1 MAFFIIYDT
10 YQNVRCAANE
20 YFQHQA
26 KQVDSL
32 LNFIDTSIQK
42 GQRLVNQSKLLYHKD
57 RNCEEKS
64 VSMTRFYFLRH
75 GITEINEQRRFNGGR
90 VDSPLTPEGIE
101 QTKKLRPFFANLR
114 FDAIYVSPQFRAQ
127 TTLQL
132 AANPQQ
138 YVVDERLREFYFGDW
153 EGILFEEVPIQT
165 RQLYRDH
172 PEAFPTADYQ
182 MESYEEVFARG
193 KAVVDEL
200 ARRFPD
206 GHVLIAGH
214 GVHLT
219 LLIQC
224 LLGNGIADFRKDG
237 LLPNASVTIVD
248 VAENQAQLI
257 EWGRI
262 G

>member
-1 MAFFIIYDT
+1 
-10 YQNVRCAANE
+10 
-20 YFQHQA
+20 
-26 KQVDSL
+26 
-32 LNFIDTSIQK
+32 
-42 GQRLVNQSKLLYHKD
+42 
-57 RNCEEKS
+57 
-64 VSMTRFYFLRH
+64 MTRFYFLRH

-132 AANPQQ
+132 AANPKQ

-182 MESYEEVFARG
+182 MEYYEEVFARG

-200 ARRFPD
+200 CGRFPD
-206 GHVLIAGH
+206 GQVLIAGH

-219 LLIQC
+219 LLIQR
-224 LLGNGIADFRKDG
+224 LLGNRIADFRKDG

-248 VAENQAQLI
+248 VTENQAQLI